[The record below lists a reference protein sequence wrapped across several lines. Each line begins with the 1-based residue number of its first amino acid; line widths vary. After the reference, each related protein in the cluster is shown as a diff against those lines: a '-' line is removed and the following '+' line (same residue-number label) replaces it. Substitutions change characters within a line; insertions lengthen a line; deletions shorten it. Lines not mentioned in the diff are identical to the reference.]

1 MTAGVLAVFL
11 ATHMGFGQQTTPSVA
26 GIWQVSVD
34 VGWSATI
41 EITQNG
47 TQLVGQFTP
56 VANPTPAFTA
66 TIVAPEAGLDL
77 ILTWD
82 TSRAGIPGTNV
93 PTLNGVTN
101 IYGYWGSISSDG
113 ASIQGTYGI
122 SPSQSVGTWT
132 AKLLAGLG
140 PSISGVTNA
149 ASGATGP
156 IAPGEIISMFANP
169 ATNPIGPTDGVGL
182 QLDQS
187 GKVATTLGGVKVH
200 FLPIDVN
207 APLTFVGAGQIN
219 AVVPYEVA
227 GLTSVNVQVQY
238 SDQTSPPVELQVA
251 PTAPGIF
258 TANGSGVGPGAI
270 FNQDGVTLNG
280 PNHPEPRGGYV
291 VVFAT
296 GEGQTNPPGVSGAV
310 TTVAAAPPLT
320 PAPLASVKVLINGQL
335 AATSFLGEAPSL
347 VSGVLQLNVQVP
359 LTVSPGNVPI
369 QIIIGGNGSQNGVT
383 VTVQ

>member
-41 EITQNG
+41 EMTQNG

-56 VANPTPAFTA
+56 VANLMPAFTA
-66 TIVAPEAGLDL
+66 TIVAPVAGLDL
-77 ILTWD
+77 ILKWD
-82 TSRAGIPGTNV
+82 TSRTDVPRPDATYFGGIA
-93 PTLNGVTN
+93 
-101 IYGYWGSISSDG
+101 SDG
-113 ASIQGTYGI
+113 MSIQGTYGL
-122 SPSQSVGTWT
+122 SPSQSIGTWS

-140 PSISGVTNA
+140 PAIAGVTDG

-156 IAPGEIISMFANP
+156 IAPGEIISILADP
-169 ATNPIGPTDGVGL
+169 ATNPIGPINGVGL

-187 GKVATTLGGVKVH
+187 GKVATTLGGVRLH
-200 FLPIDVN
+200 FLPIDVY

-238 SDQTSPPVELQVA
+238 SAQTSPSVVLQVS

-258 TANGSGVGPGAI
+258 TANGTGVGPGAI
-270 FNQDGVTLNG
+270 FNQDGITLNG
-280 PNHPEPRGGYV
+280 PNHAEPRGGYV
-291 VVFAT
+291 VVFLT
-296 GEGQTNPPGVSGAV
+296 GEGQTNPPGVSGTV
-310 TTVAAAPPLT
+310 TTVAATPPLT
-320 PAPLASVKVLINGQL
+320 PAPLASVEVLINGQS
-335 AATSFLGEAPSL
+335 AATSFVGEAPGL
-347 VSGVLQLNVQVP
+347 VSGVLQLNVQVS
-359 LTVSPGNVPI
+359 LTVSPGIVPI
-369 QIIIGGNGSQNGVT
+369 QVIIGGNGSQNGVS